1 MTSKTV
7 KLVSFDVR
15 YKSLSLIILPFEEN
29 ATNSKASAKIRH
41 FDDRFAHDFSKK
53 TANAKYLTFINHLM
67 KKCDVTKK
75 QYGDEHDEISVHSS
89 NFRAI
94 EQRIFRVKSSFRR
107 RCLAGG
113 PR

>member
-53 TANAKYLTFINHLM
+53 TANTKYLTFINHLM
-67 KKCDVTKK
+67 KSVTSPKNSMAMK
-75 QYGDEHDEISVHSS
+75 SQCIVQSS
-89 NFRAI
+89 G
-94 EQRIFRVKSSFRR
+94 
-107 RCLAGG
+107 L
-113 PR
+113 

>member
-15 YKSLSLIILPFEEN
+15 YKSLNLIILPFEEN

-41 FDDRFAHDFSKK
+41 FGERLAHDFSKK
-53 TANAKYLTFINHLM
+53 TANTKYLTFINHLM
-67 KKCDVTKK
+67 KSVTSPKK
-75 QYGDEHDEISVHSS
+75 QYGDEIAVHSS
-89 NFRAI
+89 FFRAI
-94 EQRIFRVKSSFRR
+94 EQSIFRVKSSFRR

>member
-29 ATNSKASAKIRH
+29 ATKSKASAKIRH

-53 TANAKYLTFINHLM
+53 TANTKYLTFINHLM

-75 QYGDEHDEISVHSS
+75 QYGDEISVHSS

>member
-53 TANAKYLTFINHLM
+53 TANTKYLTFINHLV
-67 KKCDVTKK
+67 KKCDVTKN
-75 QYGDEHDEISVHSS
+75 SM
-89 NFRAI
+89 AM
-94 EQRIFRVKSSFRR
+94 KSQCIVQTSG
-107 RCLAGG
+107 L
-113 PR
+113 